1 MHKFRLSS
9 GTNGFV
15 NPKKSPDACQLIHLR
30 GLFNQRHLAN
40 GATTRFVM
48 DYAVVT
54 AAAGSTD
61 KLFLLLRS
69 RASSERGDA
78 AECGKGERARDNKL
92 SSVHRGVL
100 SSARNSKAILVSMAE
115 FAAKHR
121 KMV

>member
-1 MHKFRLSS
+1 KVGNAGQFTHGR
-9 GTNGFV
+9 
-15 NPKKSPDACQLIHLR
+15 C
-30 GLFNQRHLAN
+30 LFNQRHLAN

-100 SSARNSKAILVSMAE
+100 SSGRNSKAILVYMAV

>member
-1 MHKFRLSS
+1 
-9 GTNGFV
+9 
-15 NPKKSPDACQLIHLR
+15 
-30 GLFNQRHLAN
+30 
-40 GATTRFVM
+40 M

-54 AAAGSTD
+54 ATAGSAH

-69 RASSERGDA
+69 RASSERSDA

-92 SSVHRGVL
+92 SSVHRGIL
-100 SSARNSKAILVSMAE
+100 SSLNSKAILLSMAV